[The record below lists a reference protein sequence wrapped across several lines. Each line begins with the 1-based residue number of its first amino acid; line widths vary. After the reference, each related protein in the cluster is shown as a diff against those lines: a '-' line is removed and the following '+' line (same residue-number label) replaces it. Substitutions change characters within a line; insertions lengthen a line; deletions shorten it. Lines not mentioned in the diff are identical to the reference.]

1 MTRMRVFWS
10 VYCILVGVALL
21 VKILFRLDF
30 SGWTV
35 AFAILLL
42 ESGVFLVTGGFGL
55 RRGRSAQGSGDYF
68 FYSGE
73 IELPAS
79 ENAPAL
85 ITAFSNAEIWFT
97 GGMPPVTRVTC
108 LFSSTTIHVPEGYS
122 VRAACSTAFGQIDTP
137 KGSIPGFGDRVFVVS
152 DGLQAQLELHC
163 VFGRINLL
171 D

>member
-30 SGWTV
+30 SGWTI

-42 ESGVFLVTGGFGL
+42 ESGMFLLTGGFGL
-55 RRGRSAQGSGDYF
+55 RRGRTAQGGGDYF
-68 FYSGE
+68 FYTGE
-73 IELPAS
+73 IEIPAS
-79 ENAPAL
+79 DASAE
-85 ITAFSNAEIWFT
+85 TTVAFSNAEIWFT

-108 LFSSTTIHVPEGYS
+108 LFATTTLHIPEGYS
-122 VRAACSTAFGQIDTP
+122 VRATCSTAFGQIDTP
-137 KGSIPGFGDRVFVVS
+137 KGSIPGFGDRVFVVG

-163 VFGRINLL
+163 VFGQINLL

>member
-1 MTRMRVFWS
+1 MHDAHACFWS
-10 VYCILVGVALL
+10 VYCILVGVAL

-55 RRGRSAQGSGDYF
+55 RRGRPHRAAGITSSIPARSSCPPEKRAGAHHRLFQRQDLVHRRDASRHARD
-68 FYSGE
+68 
-73 IELPAS
+73 LPVQQHHD
-79 ENAPAL
+79 PRP
-85 ITAFSNAEIWFT
+85 
-97 GGMPPVTRVTC
+97 G
-108 LFSSTTIHVPEGYS
+108 GYS

-163 VFGRINLL
+163 VFGQISLL

>member
-68 FYSGE
+68 FYSARSSCPPRKTRRRSPPPFPTPRSGSPAGC
-73 IELPAS
+73 LPS
-79 ENAPAL
+79 
-85 ITAFSNAEIWFT
+85 
-97 GGMPPVTRVTC
+97 
-108 LFSSTTIHVPEGYS
+108 
-122 VRAACSTAFGQIDTP
+122 RA
-137 KGSIPGFGDRVFVVS
+137 
-152 DGLQAQLELHC
+152 
-163 VFGRINLL
+163 
-171 D
+171 

>member
-79 ENAPAL
+79 ENAPGAHHRL
-85 ITAFSNAEIWFT
+85 FQRRNLVHRRDASRHARDLPVQQHHDPRP
-97 GGMPPVTRVTC
+97 GG
-108 LFSSTTIHVPEGYS
+108 LF
-122 VRAACSTAFGQIDTP
+122 RA
-137 KGSIPGFGDRVFVVS
+137 RRLL
-152 DGLQAQLELHC
+152 DGLRPDRHAQGQHSRLRRPRLCRE
-163 VFGRINLL
+163 RRPASPA
-171 D
+171 

>member
-85 ITAFSNAEIWFT
+85 TTAFSNAEIWFT
-97 GGMPPVTRVTC
+97 CGMPPVTRVTC
-108 LFSSTTIHVPEGYS
+108 LFSSTSRRAIPCAPPARRPSARSTRP
-122 VRAACSTAFGQIDTP
+122 RAAFPASATA
-137 KGSIPGFGDRVFVVS
+137 SLS
-152 DGLQAQLELHC
+152 
-163 VFGRINLL
+163 
-171 D
+171 

>member
-42 ESGVFLVTGGFGL
+42 ESGIFLVTGGFGL
-55 RRGRSAQGSGDYF
+55 RHGRSAQGSGDYF

-79 ENAPAL
+79 ENAPPC
-85 ITAFSNAEIWFT
+85 S
-97 GGMPPVTRVTC
+97 
-108 LFSSTTIHVPEGYS
+108 VP
-122 VRAACSTAFGQIDTP
+122 
-137 KGSIPGFGDRVFVVS
+137 
-152 DGLQAQLELHC
+152 L
-163 VFGRINLL
+163 
-171 D
+171 

>member
-1 MTRMRVFWS
+1 M
-10 VYCILVGVALL
+10 
-21 VKILFRLDF
+21 KILFRLDF

-85 ITAFSNAEIWFT
+85 TTAFSNAEIWFT
-97 GGMPPVTRVTC
+97 GGMPAVTRVTC

-122 VRAACSTAFGQIDTP
+122 VRAACSTVFGQIDTP

-163 VFGRINLL
+163 VFGQINLL